1 MVEEIAARKRLLL
14 VRLDNCVVTAETKKK
29 GWARVAESV
38 SAVGGMARD
47 SDAVKKKWSDIKSA
61 AKKKGS
67 ERPFMWTSWRRRC
80 RPS

>member
-1 MVEEIAARKRLLL
+1 MLLG
-14 VRLDNCVVTAETKKK
+14 RLDNCRFTAETEEK

-47 SDAVKKKWSDIKSA
+47 SDTIKKKWSDIKPA
-61 AKKKGS
+61 AKKKGA

-80 RPS
+80 